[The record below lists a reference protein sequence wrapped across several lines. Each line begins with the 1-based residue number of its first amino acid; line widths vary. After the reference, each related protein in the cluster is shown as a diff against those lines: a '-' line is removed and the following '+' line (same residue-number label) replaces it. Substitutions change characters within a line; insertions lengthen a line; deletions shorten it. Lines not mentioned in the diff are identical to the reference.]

1 MKGNLV
7 SLSAA
12 LLFAGLMGSTTA
24 TAQDVVINEL
34 NLVVGPETGQFVELY
49 GTPGTALDGHAVV
62 IVKSAFS
69 NGDWSAQTQAIVDL
83 NGLALDAEGF
93 LALNG
98 EGWQNSVAGVVLA
111 ASPASYFELDQT
123 PVFGDMLDAVLY
135 GNTSVSNPQMT
146 AIVEVVNPDAEATV
160 YEGGEGVSPGSDGL
174 SRVPDGG
181 EAFDQAFVMQAL
193 SPGSSN
199 MLPCEGGHLALNN
212 PANTVFCTDI
222 GPAIVGFTH
231 QSDAQ
236 SAVTSLAI
244 VDPVT
249 GEVLEVFLG
258 TAINMEGLGDGT
270 FEVHAISH
278 DALLAP
284 GWTSLDSI
292 VTVPEGGGVS
302 ASLPSP

>member
-49 GTPGTALDGHAVV
+49 GTPGTALDGHALV

-69 NGDWSAQTQAIVDL
+69 SGDWSAQTQAVVDL

-111 ASPASYFELDQT
+111 ASPASSFELDQT
-123 PVFGDMLDAVLY
+123 PVFDDMLDAVLY

-146 AIVEVVNPDAEATV
+146 AIVEVVNPDAGATV
-160 YEGGEGVSPGSDGL
+160 YEGGEVRLLGQTDC
-174 SRVPDGG
+174 R
-181 EAFDQAFVMQAL
+181 AFL
-193 SPGSSN
+193 
-199 MLPCEGGHLALNN
+199 
-212 PANTVFCTDI
+212 
-222 GPAIVGFTH
+222 
-231 QSDAQ
+231 
-236 SAVTSLAI
+236 
-244 VDPVT
+244 
-249 GEVLEVFLG
+249 
-258 TAINMEGLGDGT
+258 TAARRLT
-270 FEVHAISH
+270 KP
-278 DALLAP
+278 L
-284 GWTSLDSI
+284 
-292 VTVPEGGGVS
+292 
-302 ASLPSP
+302 